1 MNLDR
6 KTAVITG
13 GASGLGYATAVA
25 LAQAGAN
32 VVLVDL
38 PVQRAAG
45 VAGASAIGDRALFV
59 PADVSS
65 SDGLAAAVA
74 TAASAFGGVDIA
86 VGCAGVATAGRILN
100 RAGAPLPLE
109 QFEAVVR
116 INLVGSFNLLRLA
129 AAQMAQRPAPQGG
142 DRGVVVLTAS
152 AAAYEGQVGQAAY
165 AASKGGIVSLTL
177 TAARDLAD
185 LGIRVV
191 AIAPGTFDTP
201 MLAGLSQ
208 ETRQRLAEQVPY
220 PRRLGRPDEF
230 AALVVHIAANE
241 MLNGAVI
248 RLDGAL
254 RMSPR

>member
-1 MNLDR
+1 MNVTH
-6 KTAVITG
+6 KTAVISG

-25 LAQAGAN
+25 LARAGAN

-38 PVQRAAG
+38 PAQREAGLAA
-45 VAGASAIGDRALFV
+45 ASAIGDRARFV
-59 PADVSS
+59 PADVCS

-74 TAASAFGGVDIA
+74 TAVSAFGGVDIA

-100 RAGAPLPLE
+100 RAGDPLPLE

-129 AAQMAQRPAPQGG
+129 AARMAQRPAAGGG
-142 DRGVVVLTAS
+142 DRGLVVLTAS

-165 AASKGGIVSLTL
+165 AASKGGVVSLTL
-177 TAARDLAD
+177 TAARDLAS

-201 MLAGLSQ
+201 MLAGLSRDVR
-208 ETRQRLAEQVPY
+208 ERLAAQVPH

-230 AALVVHIAANE
+230 AALVVHIAGNE

-254 RMSPR
+254 RMPPR